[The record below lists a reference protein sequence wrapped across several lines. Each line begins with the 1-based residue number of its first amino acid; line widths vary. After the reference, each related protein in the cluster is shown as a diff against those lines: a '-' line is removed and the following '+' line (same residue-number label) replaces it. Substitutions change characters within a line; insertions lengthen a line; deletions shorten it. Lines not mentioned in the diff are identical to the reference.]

1 MALKRAV
8 RHTVPR
14 GTAMN
19 RWLRIL
25 LELLPLQ
32 VFAFS
37 FRYVDVSQPDSWMM
51 PFYVAAAVALV
62 TFAIFIKKHA
72 IPDPVIIGINMYI
85 LLSAALLG
93 GGTVGFPVLLADL
106 KAAGILGVVFL
117 VSLFLYGTKPQWLL
131 VSHNQVPEKFT
142 QIQLA
147 VTAVCFVVS
156 FVFRENVFVSG
167 LLMLGVLYLARQV
180 LCDQL
185 QKFGFVEQAS

>member
-1 MALKRAV
+1 
-8 RHTVPR
+8 
-14 GTAMN
+14 MN
-19 RWLRIL
+19 HWLRIL

-37 FRYVDVSQPDSWMM
+37 FRYVDAAQPDSWMM
-51 PFYVAAAVALV
+51 PFFVAAAVSVV
-62 TFAIFIKKHA
+62 TLGVLIKKQTL
-72 IPDPVIIGINMYI
+72 PDPVIWGVNLYI

-106 KAAGILGVVFL
+106 KAAGMLGVVFL

-131 VSHNQVPEKFT
+131 ASHDIIPEKFA

-156 FVFRENVFVSG
+156 FVFRSNAFISG
-167 LLMLGVLYLARQV
+167 LLMLGVLFLSRQV

-185 QKFGFVEQAS
+185 AKFGFVEQTS

>member
-1 MALKRAV
+1 
-8 RHTVPR
+8 
-14 GTAMN
+14 MN

-37 FRYVDVSQPDSWMM
+37 FRYVDVSQPGSWMM
-51 PFYVAAAVALV
+51 PFYVAAITALV
-62 TFAIFIKKHA
+62 TLGVFLKKKA
-72 IPDPVIIGINMYI
+72 IPDPVIVGIDMYI
-85 LLSAALLG
+85 LLSAALLS
-93 GGTVGFPVLLADL
+93 GGTAGFPVLLADL

-131 VSHNQVPEKFT
+131 VSHDKVPEKFA

-156 FVFRENVFVSG
+156 FVFRENIFVSG
-167 LLMLGVLYLARQV
+167 LIMLGVLYLARQM

-185 QKFGFVEQAS
+185 SKFGFAEQAL

>member
-1 MALKRAV
+1 
-8 RHTVPR
+8 
-14 GTAMN
+14 MN